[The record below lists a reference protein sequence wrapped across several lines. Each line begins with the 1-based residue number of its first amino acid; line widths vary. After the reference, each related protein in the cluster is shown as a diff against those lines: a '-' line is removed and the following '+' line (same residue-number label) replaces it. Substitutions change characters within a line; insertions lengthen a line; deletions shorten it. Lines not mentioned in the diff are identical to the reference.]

1 MLKPKGKTIRALKPK
16 KKTQTISQI
25 RDKIDKAFNEYIRI
39 RDGACV
45 ICGNT
50 ENLQCSHYWGKKA
63 RPATRWH
70 ELNAHAMCA
79 KCHFLHHQG
88 NEAVYADWMYS
99 TYTKQFMDLLTLASC
114 QHSKLNRSDLQD
126 KLVYWRGKLHEIK
139 QEKE

>member
-1 MLKPKGKTIRALKPK
+1 MLKPKGKTTRALKPK

-79 KCHFLHHQG
+79 KCHFLHHHG
-88 NEAVYADWMYS
+88 HEAMYADYMYNTYGFDTMELLNTRS
-99 TYTKQFMDLLTLASC
+99 TQCSKWTRSELDD
-114 QHSKLNRSDLQD
+114 KLN
-126 KLVYWRGKLHEIK
+126 YWKEKLHEIK
-139 QEKE
+139 